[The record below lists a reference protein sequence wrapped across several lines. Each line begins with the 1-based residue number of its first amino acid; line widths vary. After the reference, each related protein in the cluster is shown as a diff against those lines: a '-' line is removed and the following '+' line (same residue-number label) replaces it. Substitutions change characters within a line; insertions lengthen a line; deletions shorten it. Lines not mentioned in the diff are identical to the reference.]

1 MKMSIEQIKKLR
13 EETGISISE
22 CKEALDSAQGD
33 IEKAKDFLKKKGR
46 EIAASKSMRQASQGI
61 IESYIHANGKVGV
74 LLELRCE
81 SDFVAKSN
89 QFQELARELTMQI
102 AAMAPLYV
110 SEDSIPAEVVEKEKE
125 IYQAQMKDSD
135 KPAEIVDKIITGK
148 LDKWY
153 AEVTLL
159 RQKWIKDDSKTIKNL
174 IDDLVSRLGE
184 NIEVGQF
191 ARFEI

>member
-33 IEKAKDFLKKKGR
+33 LEKAKDFLKKKGR

>member
-1 MKMSIEQIKKLR
+1 MSIDQIKKLR

-22 CKEALDSAQGD
+22 CKEALDNAQGD
-33 IEKAKDFLKKKGR
+33 LEKAKDFLKKKGR

-61 IESYIHANGKVGV
+61 VESYIHANGKVGV

-110 SEDSIPAEVVEKEKE
+110 SEDNIPDEVVKKEKE
-125 IYQAQMKDSD
+125 IYQEQMKDSD

-159 RQKWIKDDSKTIKNL
+159 RQKWIKDDSRTIKNL
-174 IDDLVSRLGE
+174 IDDLVSQLGE
-184 NIEVGQF
+184 NIEIGQF

>member
-1 MKMSIEQIKKLR
+1 MSIDQIKKLR

-22 CKEALDSAQGD
+22 CKEALDNAQGD
-33 IEKAKDFLKKKGR
+33 LEKAKDFLKKKGR

-61 IESYIHANGKVGV
+61 VESYIHANGKVGV

-110 SEDSIPAEVVEKEKE
+110 SEDNIPDEVVKKEKE
-125 IYQAQMKDSD
+125 IYQEQMKDSD

-159 RQKWIKDDSKTIKNL
+159 QQKWIKDDSKTIKNL
-174 IDDLVSRLGE
+174 IDDLVSQLGE
-184 NIEVGQF
+184 KIEIGQF